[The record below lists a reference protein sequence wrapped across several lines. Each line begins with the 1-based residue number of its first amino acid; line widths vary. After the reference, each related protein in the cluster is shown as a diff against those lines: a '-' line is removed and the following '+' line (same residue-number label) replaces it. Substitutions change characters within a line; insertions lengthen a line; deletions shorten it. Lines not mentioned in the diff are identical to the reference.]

1 VRSGRRCAGGWF
13 GLGLPYSMNACICV
27 TQLRRD
33 GLVQILQRIDAEFSV
48 SERGD
53 ALVFLPGCGVRCVLF
68 GGSFD

>member
-1 VRSGRRCAGGWF
+1 
-13 GLGLPYSMNACICV
+13 MNACICV

-53 ALVFLPGCGVRCVLF
+53 AVVFLPGCGVRCVLF